1 MAETWSFVKAA
12 ETWQRLLIKLVDIK
26 SKQHKLTMTSFLD
39 KSLRVDMTIL
49 CEMMQKGERNKLK
62 WISSDKLAVFL
73 TKTGCSST
81 NLLYIFQN
89 NQL

>member
-1 MAETWSFVKAA
+1 MKAA

-62 WISSDKLAVFL
+62 
-73 TKTGCSST
+73 
-81 NLLYIFQN
+81 
-89 NQL
+89 